1 MQKLESIAERIRR
14 DFDARTAARDKAL
27 ATARQLTRACSL
39 AIRAAHRLETDTST
53 RLSAGT
59 STRLSAGTSTRL
71 SAGTSTRLS
80 AGTSTRLSAG
90 TSTRLSAGT
99 STRLSAGEM
108 AGQLSEARS
117 LADALR
123 AELQGYPDLF
133 HAGYTQDALKEFVE
147 ANATCALIQ
156 NQSLPTPEEL
166 GVGGATYL
174 NGLAEVVGELR
185 RRTLDILRHGYSQE
199 AERLLGLMDDIY
211 GVLVSMDYPDAITS
225 GLRRQTD
232 VARSIIEK
240 TRGDITFSLRGEHLE
255 QAIGKLIVQL
265 NGEQA
270 RVGKEAGA
278 FVAQGEDD

>member
-1 MQKLESIAERIRR
+1 MHKLESIAEQIRH

-27 ATARQLTRACSL
+27 AAARQLTRACSL
-39 AIRAAHRLETDTST
+39 AIRAAHRLETD
-53 RLSAGT
+53 G
-59 STRLSAGTSTRL
+59 
-71 SAGTSTRLS
+71 
-80 AGTSTRLSAG
+80 
-90 TSTRLSAGT
+90 
-99 STRLSAGEM
+99 M

-117 LADALR
+117 LADTLR

-156 NQSLPTPEEL
+156 NQPLPTPEEL

-211 GVLVSMDYPDAITS
+211 SVLVSIDYPDAITS

-265 NGEQA
+265 NGEQPE
-270 RVGKEAGA
+270 VGKDAGT
-278 FVAQGEDD
+278 FIVQEDE